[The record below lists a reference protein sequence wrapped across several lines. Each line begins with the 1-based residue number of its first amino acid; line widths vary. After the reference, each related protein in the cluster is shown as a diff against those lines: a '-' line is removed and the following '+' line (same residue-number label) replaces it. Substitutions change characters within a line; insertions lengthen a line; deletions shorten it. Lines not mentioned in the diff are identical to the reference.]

1 MRHGSLLLM
10 SICFV
15 VSCGEHPPLRDPV
28 PAHQAAAQ
36 EARQAFQEVD
46 RHVLSPQR
54 SPTAETTAST
64 ARPQSVSP
72 TAPALSGRSAEAEA
86 TPQATTQAAIPTA
99 TAAATPARGRPGW
112 ADRLPQSPEKLYAV
126 GAAQTGQREAARK
139 KALAELATSLSA
151 RVQAETI
158 VKEGEIARIG
168 PGGQRVAAA
177 WSEFRQ
183 QVRIST
189 DRQLVFTQIVAEADD
204 GETAWALAEL
214 DRAAWVGKLQQDL
227 AAVDREIEAVAREQR
242 RGGVA
247 AAASALSAL
256 ASLTARRE
264 ALTADWSL
272 AAPGQAAP
280 ACPVNIREVI
290 LACARVLGSVS
301 IRVEGAPDAV
311 FAARIQEALIAQHLQ
326 VKERDA
332 SVTLRLA
339 LRETPRQL
347 PNGWHSVT
355 VAGSATI
362 VDSATGAIAGS
373 LQISEKG
380 TDVDPANARAKM
392 LTKAAEAIASEIDR
406 RLIALLAN
414 AGR

>member
-1 MRHGSLLLM
+1 
-10 SICFV
+10 
-15 VSCGEHPPLRDPV
+15 
-28 PAHQAAAQ
+28 
-36 EARQAFQEVD
+36 
-46 RHVLSPQR
+46 
-54 SPTAETTAST
+54 
-64 ARPQSVSP
+64 
-72 TAPALSGRSAEAEA
+72 
-86 TPQATTQAAIPTA
+86 
-99 TAAATPARGRPGW
+99 
-112 ADRLPQSPEKLYAV
+112 
-126 GAAQTGQREAARK
+126 GQREAARK

-347 PNGWHSVT
+347 PNGWHSVS